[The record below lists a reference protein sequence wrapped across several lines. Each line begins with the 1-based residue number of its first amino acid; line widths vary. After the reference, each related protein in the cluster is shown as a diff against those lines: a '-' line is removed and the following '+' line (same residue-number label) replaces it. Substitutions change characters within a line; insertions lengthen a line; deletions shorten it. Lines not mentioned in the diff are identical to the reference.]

1 MRKKRITAAAIAAI
15 MTAGQC
21 LAGCSG
27 KTAQAVNP
35 EPAAATAAQT
45 ETAQTEPVTQT
56 YTTEEKTDGKTTFI
70 LVTNPG
76 GGAVLSY
83 AKDSGVALLEVS
95 DGGVTYAFKD
105 MDKDGELDP
114 FEDWRL
120 DIDTRARDLAG
131 KLTKEQIAGLMLFSY
146 HERSPEEGL
155 TEAQKQYL
163 KEDELR
169 NVLNAGGNNIEATVK
184 WNNEMQAYVEGLGGT
199 GIPVIPVNYSS
210 DPRSTASAD
219 DMYQVDGNEISLWPS
234 NLGLAATFSPETVFE
249 FGRIS
254 SEEYRGLGISTAL
267 GPQIDLATDPRW
279 PRFNGTFGENTLLT
293 TEMTEAY
300 VNGTQSTFD
309 KDGSDLGWGA
319 ASVNAMIKHF
329 PGDGSGEGGRESH
342 TNAGKY
348 AVYPGDNFDE
358 LLKPFI
364 EGGLKLT
371 GKTGQTASVM
381 SSYSVGIGA
390 DGEAEIGVRMPSA
403 YNKAKMDILRV
414 DNNYDGVIC
423 TDWMVTTAMED
434 GTGPIGTG
442 WLTAD
447 MTVPERHYEVL
458 KTGTDMFGGNNDKA
472 PVLAAYDLW
481 EADFKAGNNP
491 ISAAERF
498 AQSGKRIATVLLQT
512 GLFEHPYLDLEHSK
526 AVVASGD
533 KVAAGYQAQLDSI
546 VMLKNKNKTIKA
558 SGDILADYKDKIVY
572 IPSSILTEFPDVF
585 SPEGAEV
592 TGETMSLEAA
602 RLYFKDVVTDEAIL
616 DSTGDI
622 TGYKTPDLSGI
633 DLAIVG
639 MRTPNNGSLFAAPGL
654 DETGFYPLSLQYRP
668 YTADG
673 GHVRRTSIAGDVRD
687 DGTKEN
693 RSYFNAVSRIGNEY
707 DLDACLNTV
716 KAVEAAEAATGRDI
730 PVVVAMKSTNPV
742 IMGEFEAQVD
752 AIVVGFSVS
761 DKAFFEVI
769 LGGHEP
775 QGLLPMQFPKDMD
788 TVEAQLED
796 VGQDMIPYT
805 DAEGNH
811 YDFAYGLNY
820 DGVISDQRTA
830 KYK

>member
-1 MRKKRITAAAIAAI
+1 MRRKRIAAAAMVSV
-15 MTAGQC
+15 MTVSQI
-21 LAGCSG
+21 LTGCSG
-27 KTAQAVNP
+27 STQEAVNTG
-35 EPAAATAAQT
+35 ETATQTEQT
-45 ETAQTEPVTQT
+45 ETEKEMPEKER
-56 YTTEEKTDGKTTFI
+56 YTTEEKTDGKTSFI
-70 LVTNPG
+70 LVTNPHD
-76 GGAVLSY
+76 GAILSY
-83 AKDSGVALLEVS
+83 AKDSGVSLLEAE
-95 DGGVTYAFKD
+95 DGDVIYAFKD

-120 DIDTRARDLAG
+120 DINTRAEDLAG
-131 KLTKEQIAGLMLFSY
+131 KLTKEQIAGLMLFSS
-146 HERSPEEGL
+146 HERKPEEGL
-155 TEAQKQYL
+155 TEDQKKYL

-169 NVLNAGGNNIEATVK
+169 NVLNAGGNNIEANVK

-199 GIPVIPVNYSS
+199 GTAVIPVNYSS

-234 NLGLAATFSPETVFE
+234 NLGLAATFNPETVFN

-254 SEEYRGLGISTAL
+254 SEEYRGLGIATAL

-279 PRFNGTFGENTLLT
+279 PRFNGTFGENTQLT

-300 VNGTQSTFD
+300 VSGTQSTFGA
-309 KDGSDLGWGA
+309 DGSDLGWGA

-342 TNAGKY
+342 TNSGKY

-371 GKTGQTASVM
+371 GKTGETASIM

-390 DGEAEIGVRMPSA
+390 DGESEIGVRMPSA

-414 DNNYDGVIC
+414 DNNYDGVVC

-442 WLTAD
+442 WLTAHL
-447 MTVPERHYEVL
+447 TVPERHYEVL

-472 PVLAAYDLW
+472 PVLAAYEMW
-481 EADFKAGNNP
+481 EADYQAGTND
-491 ISAAERF
+491 ISAQERF
-498 AQSGKRIATVLLQT
+498 AQSGKRIVKMIMQT

-526 AVVASGD
+526 AAVASED
-533 KVAAGYQAQLDSI
+533 KIAAGYQAQLDSI
-546 VMLKNKNKTIKA
+546 VMLKNKNETIKA
-558 SGDILADYKDKIVY
+558 AGDILADYKDKVVY
-572 IPSSILTEFPDVF
+572 IPSSILIDFPNVF
-585 SPEGAEV
+585 SPEGAV
-592 TGETMSLEAA
+592 ITGESMSAEAA
-602 RLYFKDVVTDEAIL
+602 RLYFKEVVTDEEVL
-616 DSTGDI
+616 DEAGNI
-622 TGYKTPDLSGI
+622 IGYETPDLSGI
-633 DLAIVG
+633 DMAIVG
-639 MRTPNNGSLFAAPGL
+639 MRSPNNGSLFAAPGL
-654 DETGFYPLSLQYRP
+654 DENGFYPLSLQYRP

-673 GHVRRTSIAGDVRD
+673 EQVRKTSIAGDVLD

-693 RSYFNAVSRIGNEY
+693 RSYFNATSKIGNEY
-707 DLDACLNTV
+707 DLDACLNTL

-730 PVVVAMKSTNPV
+730 PVIVAMKSTNPV
-742 IMGEFEAQVD
+742 IVSEFEDRVD

-761 DKAFFEVI
+761 DKALLEVI
-769 LGGHEP
+769 LGGFEP

-788 TVEAQLED
+788 TVEAQFED
-796 VGQDMIPYT
+796 VGQDMTPYT
-805 DAEGNH
+805 DSEGNR

-820 DGVISDQRTA
+820 SGVISDQRTA